1 MKRLLC
7 LSAFLILLCTLTVTA
22 QKKVIFSTVPTDA
35 EIYLEKNNEFTLLAQ
50 GAYELK
56 IGSDEIYTVKIWKEG
71 FEPFIKSYTRAN
83 NSVLTEYVVL
93 ENRVVK
99 VVASPNT
106 TEVYAENA
114 FIGKG
119 GEEINVVVKNNAMV
133 NVEVRGEGYQTV
145 RRSYYNMENTEK
157 PPIKEN
163 IELTDRLVKIIAEPP
178 GCEISVDGKKSGE
191 TSAEIIVPKGSCIT
205 MKVAKDGYA
214 PVEKS
219 YCNKPEVGLPPITE
233 QITLKDRI
241 IQINTTPEDAAIRVD
256 GRAVGKGSYTLLV
269 KRDQCSEIEV
279 MKDGF
284 DTNKKSYCNKANMSE
299 PPITDHIRLPED
311 EAWLSSI
318 RSDQAN
324 VNFSIPVNSGLGNDA
339 AWKIIGQIVMEK
351 FDVIEIS
358 DPVTGYLR
366 TAWNVKM
373 FGNGKTIRTR
383 CIVKLGNTN
392 PLRYVIKIVSEE
404 SIVPG
409 TSVKEDEN
417 FKEWDR
423 LLNAYKDIIGEIQ
436 ARIS

>member
-1 MKRLLC
+1 MKRLQ
-7 LSAFLILLCTLTVTA
+7 FLIVVLIMSCASSMTA
-22 QKKVIFSTVPTDA
+22 QKKVIFNTVPSDA
-35 EIYLEKNNEFTLLAQ
+35 EIFLEKNNEFTLLAQ
-50 GAYELK
+50 GYYELK
-56 IGSDEIYTVKIWKEG
+56 IGADEVYTIKVWKEG
-71 FEPFIKSYTRAN
+71 FEPFVKTYTKTN
-83 NSVLTEYVVL
+83 NSVLTENVVL
-93 ENRVVK
+93 VNRMVK
-99 VVASPNT
+99 IVASPVSA
-106 TEVYAENA
+106 EVYADNIYA
-114 FIGKG
+114 GKG
-119 GEEINVVVKNNAMV
+119 GEEIDVLIKYNTMV
-133 NVEVRGEGYQTV
+133 NVEVRGEGYRTI

-157 PPIKEN
+157 PPVKEN
-163 IELTDRLVKIIAEPP
+163 LELADRLVKVIADPP
-178 GCEISVDGKKSGE
+178 GCEITVDGKIAGG
-191 TSAEIIVPKGSCIT
+191 TSAEVVVPKGECIT
-205 MKVAKDGYA
+205 MKVSKDGFA

-219 YCNKPEVGLPPITE
+219 YCNKPEMGMPPVTE
-233 QITLKDRI
+233 QISLKDRI

-256 GRAVGKGSYTLLV
+256 GRAVGKGSYSLLV
-269 KRDQCSEIEV
+269 KRDQCAEIEV

-299 PPITDHIRLPED
+299 PPVTDHIRLAED

-324 VNFSIPVNSGLGNDA
+324 VNFSIPVNSNLSDEA

-366 TAWNVKM
+366 TAWNVKL

-423 LLNAYKDIIGEIQ
+423 LLNAYKDIISEIQ

>member
-1 MKRLLC
+1 MKRLQ
-7 LSAFLILLCTLTVTA
+7 FLIVVLLLSCASSMTA
-22 QKKVIFSTVPTDA
+22 QKKVIFSTVPADA
-35 EIYLEKNNEFTLLAQ
+35 EILLEKNNEFTLLAQ
-50 GAYELK
+50 GNYELK
-56 IGSDEIYTVKIWKEG
+56 IGSDEVYTIKIWKEG
-71 FEPFIKSYTRAN
+71 FEPFIKTYTKTN
-83 NSVLTEYVVL
+83 NSVITENVVL
-93 ENRVVK
+93 VNRVVK
-99 VVASPNT
+99 IVASPVSA
-106 TEVYAENA
+106 EVYADN
-114 FIGKG
+114 IYVGKG
-119 GEEINVVVKNNAMV
+119 GEELDVLIKNNTMV
-133 NVEVRGEGYQTV
+133 NVEVRGEGYRIV
-145 RRSYYNMENTEK
+145 RRSFYNMENTEK
-157 PPIKEN
+157 PPVKEN
-163 IELTDRLVKIIAEPP
+163 LELSDRLVKVIADPP
-178 GCEISVDGKKSGE
+178 GCEITVDGKIAGG
-191 TSAEIIVPKGSCIT
+191 TSAEVVVPKGECIT
-205 MKVAKDGYA
+205 MKVTKDGFA

-219 YCNKPEVGLPPITE
+219 YCNKSEMGLPPVTE
-233 QITLKDRI
+233 EISLRDRI

-256 GRAVGKGSYTLLV
+256 GRAVGKGSYSLLV
-269 KRDQCSEIEV
+269 KRDNCAEIEV

-299 PPITDHIRLPED
+299 PPVTDHIRLAED

-324 VNFSIPVNSGLGNDA
+324 VNFSIPVNSNLSDEA

-366 TAWNVKM
+366 TAWNVKL

-423 LLNAYKDIIGEIQ
+423 LLNAYKDIISEIQ

>member
-1 MKRLLC
+1 M
-7 LSAFLILLCTLTVTA
+7 I
-22 QKKVIFSTVPTDA
+22 
-35 EIYLEKNNEFTLLAQ
+35 
-50 GAYELK
+50 
-56 IGSDEIYTVKIWKEG
+56 
-71 FEPFIKSYTRAN
+71 
-83 NSVLTEYVVL
+83 
-93 ENRVVK
+93 
-99 VVASPNT
+99 
-106 TEVYAENA
+106 
-114 FIGKG
+114 
-119 GEEINVVVKNNAMV
+119 
-133 NVEVRGEGYQTV
+133 
-145 RRSYYNMENTEK
+145 
-157 PPIKEN
+157 
-163 IELTDRLVKIIAEPP
+163 P
-178 GCEISVDGKKSGE
+178 G
-191 TSAEIIVPKGSCIT
+191 
-205 MKVAKDGYA
+205 
-214 PVEKS
+214 
-219 YCNKPEVGLPPITE
+219 N
-233 QITLKDRI
+233 
-241 IQINTTPEDAAIRVD
+241 

-269 KRDQCSEIEV
+269 KRDQCTEIEV

-284 DTNKKSYCNKANMSE
+284 DTNKKSYCNKADMSE
-299 PPITDHIRLPED
+299 PPVTDHIRLPED

-324 VNFSIPVNSGLGNDA
+324 VNFSIPVSSNLGNDA

-392 PLRYVIKIVSEE
+392 PFRYVIKIVSEE

-423 LLNAYKDIIGEIQ
+423 ILNAYKDIIGEIQ